1 LLQQI
6 FRLVFE
12 IDLDEIVGNFLLG
25 QDNPCPVGV
34 GSGVAGVEFH
44 PDALLVLILLS
55 IAAPVWQSAA
65 DSIWRM
71 AYGR

>member
-6 FRLVFE
+6 FRLVLE
-12 IDLDEIVGNFLLG
+12 IDLDEIVRDILFG

-44 PDALLVLILLS
+44 GDDLLFL
-55 IAAPVWQSAA
+55 
-65 DSIWRM
+65 
-71 AYGR
+71 